1 MGKRIIRKEHDNA
14 IIRKRV
20 RGGNYS
26 TTEQKTGQYWIDGKE
41 IYRKVIDFGALP
53 NATYKNVQHGISNL
67 DTVVRQFGFT
77 NINGTIL
84 PIPAAN
90 PDPQYSMTLQ
100 TTSSIVTVMTG
111 TNRTSYNAI
120 IILEYTKSS

>member
-1 MGKRIIRKEHDNA
+1 
-14 IIRKRV
+14 
-20 RGGNYS
+20 
-26 TTEQKTGQYWIDGKE
+26 
-41 IYRKVIDFGALP
+41 VIDFGALP

-111 TNRTSYNAI
+111 TNRTSYNAT

>member
-1 MGKRIIRKEHDNA
+1 MKERNKNA
-14 IIRKRV
+14 ILRKYV
-20 RGGNYS
+20 RGGDYS
-26 TTEQKTGQYWIDGKE
+26 TTEQKTGLKWIDGKD

-67 DTVVRQFGFT
+67 GEVLKQFGFV
-77 NINGTIL
+77 NINGTTL

-90 PDPQYSMTLQ
+90 PDPLYSITLQ
-100 TTSSIVTVMTG
+100 TTSSVVTVITG
-111 TNRTSYNAI
+111 TNRSAYNAT